1 MNRRPLDYLPM
12 QPDYPRRELSCR
24 IEQSLWSLQRPLLAS
39 RVFRLKPWREA
50 EHALVVPA

>member
-24 IEQSLWSLQRPLLAS
+24 IEQSLWSLQRPSLAL